1 VILDSQTIKPKI
13 PFYIIKPRRW
23 NQKMDKV
30 RLLLTLTT
38 IAIVVIPIV
47 GTLLAYQGN
56 LLGLFIPPEVNEIAD
71 DLMSGGGSDMLGL
84 EPVGQP
90 QYDEASR
97 TVTLTFQFKN
107 TFPFDITI
115 NSISGNV
122 ECAAH
127 GFHLGIVTLDN
138 PVSIDKGETKTIT
151 VLGTWTEEAISHFR
165 NAHAGEEKVDANLVD
180 LTVDVKGIQ
189 FTMDQSIEIPNP
201 VA

>member
-1 VILDSQTIKPKI
+1 M
-13 PFYIIKPRRW
+13 
-23 NQKMDKV
+23 NKM
-30 RLLLTLTT
+30 RLILTLITV
-38 IAIVVIPIV
+38 AIVVIPIV
-47 GTLLAYQGN
+47 GVLLANQGN
-56 LLGLFIPPEVNEIAD
+56 LMGLFIPPEVNEMAE
-71 DLMSGGGSDMLGL
+71 DLMGGGGPEAPAL
-84 EPVGQP
+84 EPVGEP

-138 PVSIDKGETKTIT
+138 PVSIDKAETKTIT
-151 VLGTWTEEAISHFR
+151 VLGTWTEEAISHFQS
-165 NAHAGEEKVDANLVD
+165 AHAGEETIDANLIGF
-180 LTVDVKGIQ
+180 TVDVKGIQ
-189 FTMDQSIEIPNP
+189 FKMNQRMELPNP

>member
-1 VILDSQTIKPKI
+1 
-13 PFYIIKPRRW
+13 
-23 NQKMDKV
+23 MDKV